1 MGTCSKFWL
10 KRRLL
15 IGRRAS
21 ISVGGDYSLILVK
34 LKEIKL
40 NKVAITNGF
49 SLYPYM

>member
-1 MGTCSKFWL
+1 MGTYSKFWL